1 MPHSPNVIRRRA
13 VLLLAIMLAAGV
25 TQPAFVSADPP
36 KGEPPAPDAQAGRA
50 AYDRSCARCHGVEGK
65 GDGVDAK
72 RFYPRPRDLT
82 MGVYKFR
89 STASGTPPTD
99 LDLFEAVEHGLP
111 GSNMP
116 DWQHLDEPTRW
127 QLVYYLK
134 SLSPVFQDTEPM
146 PITMPA
152 DPGAK
157 RADLEKGKA
166 VYQTLGCAACHGAG
180 GRANGTS
187 AATLVDDWGM
197 PIRPADFTQ
206 GWTFRGG
213 DQPRDI
219 AMRLLSGID
228 GAGMPS
234 YAEAVSGEDIWH
246 LSYYVASL
254 QEPPAWHMI
263 AQPLRVSG
271 ALPQTLDDPRWHEAQ
286 ATDVR
291 LRNAVEPTGEW
302 AHPPTVRAIRLQ
314 AVYNDEAIVFR
325 LTWDDPTLDAQG
337 AAPDGV
343 ALVFKPAGVLGD
355 VVTLQ
360 AWPYDGA
367 PPLDMCYW
375 SASGSAGETITRDYD
390 GVRAQRLPAVLS
402 ATAAFD
408 DGRWQALVQ
417 RPRHPESPAGAATVA
432 NNNLTS
438 IAFVVWD
445 GGNPEARAVS
455 PWIDLSVRDTTAAHH

>member
-1 MPHSPNVIRRRA
+1 
-13 VLLLAIMLAAGV
+13 MLAAGAG
-25 TQPAFVSADPP
+25 QPAFVSAGPPTPDPQ
-36 KGEPPAPDAQAGRA
+36 KGRA
-50 AYDRSCARCHGVEGK
+50 AYDHSCARCHGADGR

-82 MGVYKFR
+82 LGVYKFR

-99 LDLFEAVEHGLP
+99 EDLYHTVIHGLP

-116 DWQHLDEPTRW
+116 DWQQLDEGVRW
-127 QLVYYLK
+127 QLVHYLK
-134 SLSPVFQDTEPM
+134 SLSPVFQDTAPQ
-146 PITMPA
+146 PIVMPA
-152 DPGAK
+152 DPGVK

-166 VYQTLGCAACHGAG
+166 VYQTLGCAACHGVA

-246 LSYYVASL
+246 LAHYVASL
-254 QEPPAWHMI
+254 QEPPVWHMI
-263 AQPLRVSG
+263 AKPLDIRSLKPG
-271 ALPQTLDDPRWHEAQ
+271 HPPQQSDRLPSTLDDPLWEKAET
-286 ATDVR
+286 TDVR

-314 AVYNDEAIVFR
+314 AVYNDEAVVFR

-343 ALVFKPAGVLGD
+343 ALVFKPSGVQGD

-375 SASGSAGETITRDYD
+375 SASGNAGETIARDYA
-390 GVRAQRLPAVLS
+390 GVRSERLPAVLS

-408 DGRWQALVQ
+408 DGRWQVLVQ
-417 RPRHPESPAGAATVA
+417 RPRHPGSPEGAATIA
-432 NNNLTS
+432 GNDFTS
-438 IAFVVWD
+438 IAFAIWD
-445 GGNPEARAVS
+445 GGNPDARAVS
-455 PWIDLSVRDTTAAHH
+455 PWIDLSVRDTH